1 MSKLNEL
8 KTLRSSTNKSEI
20 ERGENNIDMEVGME
34 SEENHNPNFENLNY
48 YNGVSNKNIKNSD
61 SGNVTKNSFN
71 KDRDSTMN
79 NMNMS
84 SNSFTGGN
92 KIKASTRIEID
103 ANQLE
108 TDDNQFVNQISPI
121 VDRENKD
128 KKLNKS
134 NDNEFSSDDKKKI
147 FMTDYKLLNFDNKE
161 LFTFHDMI
169 IPGGKNAKLCM
180 INDPSNKN
188 LRVTE
193 IADHFKFYEPTPCI
207 VLIGANSHR
216 K

>member
-8 KTLRSSTNKSEI
+8 KTLRSSTNRSEK
-20 ERGENNIDMEVGME
+20 EQEQGENNLEMEMGG
-34 SEENHNPNFENLNY
+34 EETLKK
-48 YNGVSNKNIKNSD
+48 SSD

-71 KDRDSTMN
+71 KQRDSITNNTNKNMNNTNNIN

-84 SNSFTGGN
+84 SHSITGGN
-92 KIKASTRIEID
+92 KNKASTRIEID
-103 ANQLE
+103 AHQLDTEENQL
-108 TDDNQFVNQISPI
+108 VNQISPMA
-121 VDRENKD
+121 DRG
-128 KKLNKS
+128 KS
-134 NDNEFSSDDKKKI
+134 NHNDKEPASDKKI
-147 FMTDYKLLNFDNKE
+147 FMTDYKLVNFDNKE

-180 INDPSNKN
+180 VNDPKDKN

-193 IADHFKFYEPTPCI
+193 IADHFKFYEPTPSI
-207 VLIGANSHR
+207 VLIGANTQR